1 MANEFNK
8 PDHLRLEGNLE
19 ENFRRFNQEVDIY
32 FTATETD
39 MRDKQIKAARVLN
52 LIGPEALR

>member
-19 ENFRRFNQEVDIY
+19 ENFRRFRQEVNNY

-39 MRDKQIKAARVLN
+39 AKDEKIKIARVLN
-52 LIGPEALR
+52 LVGP